1 MNTKLTLSMDEQ
13 VIKKTKAYARS
24 RRVSISRLVES
35 YLRSLS
41 TEVDQGRIELAPIT
55 RTMTGMVSRGKRS
68 TRAYKDIL
76 AEALLEDHR

>member
-1 MNTKLTLSMDEQ
+1 MNTKLTLSMDKT
-13 VIKKTKAYARS
+13 VIKKTKAYARF
-24 RRVSISRLVES
+24 RRVSISRLVET

-55 RTMTGMVSRGKRS
+55 RTMTGMVARGKRS